1 MIFVHASST
10 PSTISVR
17 SRSEMGILSRK
28 WRTKLRISARL
39 PGWLENSSFLFFIS
53 DRITLARVTMA
64 SSFDHR
70 KIRAAE
76 RATYARQSIPP
87 DRLDVVTI
95 PPIQRLRSQ
104 NLKTAVDT
112 IRKRGSIPGM
122 LKSFAA
128 LLFAA
133 SAVFAQANPTA
144 YDALRTVGNQVNRD
158 FVNRVVSVTGVDG
171 NPQPSTWRILI
182 DDPNARGG
190 IREVEVTDGRITSNR
205 VSSRQVTGTPQ
216 GATVNPARLNLDSS
230 GAYEV
235 ASRTADSSHVPFALV
250 SYTLRTSE
258 RGDATWVVTLQN
270 QNRRPVGTI
279 YIGANKGTVTRTEG
293 MFAGAPMNAVVED
306 HREGDVE
313 DEKHSGDNR
322 IMRNV
327 RQMFYRAREQA
338 QETFKRVRHNFAD
351 YIRGND

>member
-1 MIFVHASST
+1 MRGGLPRQRVKNPLGAQAAGPCS
-10 PSTISVR
+10 
-17 SRSEMGILSRK
+17 
-28 WRTKLRISARL
+28 KLPRIARWQRAL
-39 PGWLENSSFLFFIS
+39 PGTKN
-53 DRITLARVTMA
+53 A
-64 SSFDHR
+64 
-70 KIRAAE
+70 K
-76 RATYARQSIPP
+76 P
-87 DRLDVVTI
+87 
-95 PPIQRLRSQ
+95 
-104 NLKTAVDT
+104 AVDT
-112 IRKRGSIPGM
+112 KEKRVSIPNM
-122 LKSFAA
+122 VRILSA
-128 LLFAA
+128 LLLSA
-133 SAVFAQANPTA
+133 SAVFAQTNPTA

-205 VSSRQVTGTPQ
+205 VSSRNVAGTSQ
-216 GATVNPARLNLDSS
+216 GATINPARLNLDSS

-235 ASRTADSSHVPFALV
+235 ASRTADSSHVPFAHV
-250 SYTLRTSE
+250 SYTLRTNE

-293 MFAGAPMNAVVED
+293 MFAGAPMDAVVED
-306 HREGDVE
+306 RREGDVGE
-313 DEKHSGDNR
+313 EEHSGDNP
-322 IMRNV
+322 IMRSV
-327 RQMFYRAREQA
+327 RHYFYRAREQA

>member
-1 MIFVHASST
+1 MLHPHPT
-10 PSTISVR
+10 PSACDRAPRWAYCRENGAQNCASARGCRDGWRTRASFFSFPTASRWRELAWLQVSIIERYVP
-17 SRSEMGILSRK
+17 RSEHHS
-28 WRTKLRISARL
+28 SARAYRQIVSASL
-39 PGWLENSSFLFFIS
+39 QFLLSS
-53 DRITLARVTMA
+53 V
-64 SSFDHR
+64 
-70 KIRAAE
+70 
-76 RATYARQSIPP
+76 
-87 DRLDVVTI
+87 
-95 PPIQRLRSQ
+95 LRSQ
-104 NLKTAVDT
+104 NLKTVVDT

-128 LLFAA
+128 LLFFA

-190 IREVEVTDGRITSNR
+190 IREVQVTDGRITSNR

-250 SYTLRTSE
+250 SYTLRTNE
-258 RGDATWVVTLQN
+258 RGDATWIVTLQN

-279 YIGANKGTVTRTEG
+279 HIGANKGTVTRTEG
-293 MFAGAPMNAVVED
+293 MFAGAPMDAVVED
-306 HREGDVE
+306 RREGDVE
-313 DEKHSGDNR
+313 DEEHSGDNPT
-322 IMRNV
+322 MRSV
-327 RQMFYRAREQA
+327 RHTFYRAREQA

>member
-1 MIFVHASST
+1 MVRIFS
-10 PSTISVR
+10 
-17 SRSEMGILSRK
+17 
-28 WRTKLRISARL
+28 
-39 PGWLENSSFLFFIS
+39 
-53 DRITLARVTMA
+53 
-64 SSFDHR
+64 
-70 KIRAAE
+70 
-76 RATYARQSIPP
+76 
-87 DRLDVVTI
+87 
-95 PPIQRLRSQ
+95 
-104 NLKTAVDT
+104 
-112 IRKRGSIPGM
+112 
-122 LKSFAA
+122 A
-128 LLFAA
+128 LLLSA
-133 SAVFAQANPTA
+133 SAVFAQTNPTA

-205 VSSRQVTGTPQ
+205 VSSRNVAGTSQ

-235 ASRTADSSHVPFALV
+235 ASRTADSSHVPFAFV
-250 SYTLRTSE
+250 SYTLRTNE
-258 RGDATWVVTLQN
+258 RGDATWIVTLQN

-293 MFAGAPMNAVVED
+293 MFAGAPMDAVVED
-306 HREGDVE
+306 RREGDVE
-313 DEKHSGDNR
+313 DEEHSGDNR
-322 IMRNV
+322 IMRSV
-327 RQMFYRAREQA
+327 RHMFYRAREQA